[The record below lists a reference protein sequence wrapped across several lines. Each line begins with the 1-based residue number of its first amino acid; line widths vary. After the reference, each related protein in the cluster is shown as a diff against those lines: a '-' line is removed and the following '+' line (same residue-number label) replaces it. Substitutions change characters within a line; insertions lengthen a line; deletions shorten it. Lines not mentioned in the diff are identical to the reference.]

1 METVKKRD
9 KLHTVLIAVVLL
21 VAFGGL
27 FLMGDYGIAG
37 DSQTYLLMGINREPL
52 YPLFLWGLRR
62 LFGEE
67 TFYVQ
72 LAFLQNL
79 FAYLSVLCLMS
90 YIGRRLFHS
99 SWGKWLAAL
108 LLTMPYLLTP
118 LFSRS
123 HLVMTNKIMAE
134 GITLPGYYFFVLYL
148 LKIIYE
154 ERNFFK
160 NMVCAAVISALLV
173 LARGQL
179 MLTIIVLA
187 IVICIRLIRDKE
199 YRRLYFPFII
209 GVILFIGTG
218 FLTKL
223 YHYGSSGVFV
233 ATASSKPMILANVLY
248 VSEYED
254 GADIEDP
261 DLALLFQQTYA
272 ALDRDQKLSK
282 YAGDGIIDKALH
294 HEDCHDTISFDY
306 FEPTKNGIY
315 ENRTDN
321 AYSSYLILQDQV
333 AADLTEEL
341 LANNWD
347 RYLVNY
353 LHVCVLGFIR
363 SIAVV
368 HPILNIYV
376 IFAYLTGLVL
386 LFYTWKKKGFTKEVF
401 FFGMTYIMIIG
412 FVTATSLFLQCIT
425 RYMIYN
431 FPFFYIAGA
440 SLLFSLLPQKQDGE
454 ERNKNGI
461 QRFEI

>member
-1 METVKKRD
+1 METVKKRE
-9 KLHTVLIAVVLL
+9 KLHTVLIAAVLL

-52 YPLFLWGLRR
+52 YPLFLWVLRH

-79 FAYLSVLCLMS
+79 FAYISVLCLMS
-90 YIGRRLFHS
+90 YIGKQLFRS
-99 SWGKWLAAL
+99 PWGKWLAAV

-134 GITLPGYYFFVLYL
+134 GITLPGYYFFVLFL

-154 ERNFFK
+154 EKHFLK
-160 NMVCAAVISALLV
+160 NTICAAGISALLV

-179 MLTIIVLA
+179 MLTIIILA
-187 IVICIRLIRDKE
+187 VVVSIRLVRDKE
-199 YRRLYFPFII
+199 YRKLFFPII
-209 GVILFIGTG
+209 IVFVLFIGTG
-218 FLTKL
+218 FLTKV
-223 YHYGSSGVFV
+223 YHYCSSGVFV

-254 GADIEDP
+254 GKDIKDP
-261 DLALLFQQTYA
+261 DLALLFQRIYE
-272 ALDRDQKLSK
+272 ALDKDQKLSK
-282 YAGDGIIDKALH
+282 YAQGGIIDKARH
-294 HEDCHDTISFDY
+294 HEECHDTISFDY

-321 AYSSYLILQDQV
+321 AYSSYLLLQDEI
-333 AADLTEEL
+333 AADLTAEL
-341 LANNWD
+341 LVNNWE
-347 RYLVNY
+347 RYLITY
-353 LHVCVLGFIR
+353 MHVCVLGFIR

-368 HPILNIYV
+368 HPILNVYV
-376 IFAYLTGLVL
+376 VFAYLVGLVL

-401 FFGMTYIMIIG
+401 FFGMTYIMIMG

-431 FPFFYIAGA
+431 LPFFYIAGA
-440 SLLFSLLPQKQDGE
+440 ALLFSLFKQKQNGV
-454 ERNKNGI
+454 ERNRNGI
-461 QRFEI
+461 